1 MGWLDAIITGSFGAA
16 QQGAQMAFDANQA
29 ELNRDF
35 QSEEAEKNRVFQSGE
50 AALQRDWSSQEAERA
65 RDWNEEMYEK
75 YNSLSGKVAQAEAAG
90 VNPMFAV
97 TGNAVSPMSTNASA
111 PTGASAGSVGTPAGD
126 SATMKFVDIIG
137 QIMGVKKAKA
147 EIDLMKSEESRNY
160 SDSEYT
166 QWLSKLSE
174 REYNI
179 VTENNFDIQEIQSR
193 ISLNIDQASAAFE
206 LAGKYME
213 EAASIASERDFF
225 EKTKDDKVKMVEY
238 DRIMAE
244 FEKSLPDVIDSLG
257 DGQKQELSD
266 WVGSILK
273 LFLYIK

>member
-1 MGWLDAIITGSFGAA
+1 MGWLDAIITGSFGVA
-16 QQGAQMAFDANQA
+16 QQGVQMNFDATQA
-29 ELNRDF
+29 SINRDF
-35 QSEEAEKNRVFQSGE
+35 QSEEAEKNRIFQSGE

-75 YNSLSGKVAQAEAAG
+75 YNSLSGKIAQAEAAG
-90 VNPMFAV
+90 VNPMYAI
-97 TGNAVSPMSTNASA
+97 TGNAVSPMSASASA
-111 PTGASAGSVGTPAGD
+111 PQGASAGSVGTPTGD

-174 REYNI
+174 REYKI

-193 ISLNIDQASAAFE
+193 ISLNTDQASAAFE